1 MALFS
6 VSSSLTARWVDGS
19 RAAVDGDEQVA
30 FAPVTVAGL
39 QLGQV
44 LDVDMDEA
52 EVVVSERALA
62 FGGAFGEGLWPAVQP
77 FDLEDAPD
85 AVAVEVRQEVA
96 HDEGQIIEREVG
108 GAPEGIDDGALL
120 LGRLPGQGVR
130 ACGAVE
136 AVCHAT
142 LTPFAHGLSA
152 DAVALGDGAAGF
164 GGSCNLGACGRGG
177 AGVRVDVQ
185 HGSPLS

>member
-1 MALFS
+1 M
-6 VSSSLTARWVDGS
+6 
-19 RAAVDGDEQVA
+19 
-30 FAPVTVAGL
+30 
-39 QLGQV
+39 
-44 LDVDMDEA
+44 LDVDVDEA

-96 HDEGQIIEREVG
+96 DDEGKVIEWKVG
-108 GAPEGIDDGALL
+108 AAPQGADDGALL

-164 GGSCNLGACGRGG
+164 GGSCDLGACGRGG